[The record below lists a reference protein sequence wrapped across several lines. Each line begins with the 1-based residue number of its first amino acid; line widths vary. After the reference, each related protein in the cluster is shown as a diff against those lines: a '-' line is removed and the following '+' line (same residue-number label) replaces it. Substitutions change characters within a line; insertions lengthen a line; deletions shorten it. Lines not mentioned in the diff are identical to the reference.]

1 MSKAWTDLAGKVVIV
16 TGGNSGIGS
25 HITQTLQQNGAKV
38 VVADLSVETGEQ
50 AENLYNV
57 QTDVT
62 NKESVENM
70 VRLAV
75 EKYGRIDGLVNNA
88 GVNLPR
94 LLVDVRGE
102 KPEYEI
108 DEKAF
113 DFMVSV
119 NQKGPFL
126 CAQAAAKQFV
136 KQDSGVIV
144 NITSEAGME
153 GSAGQS
159 VYSATKGA
167 LNGFT
172 RSWAKELGKYNIRV
186 VGVAPGINEKTGL
199 TTDAYNEALAYTR
212 NVNVEDLEGNYAS
225 SIPLGRVG
233 KLDEIAD
240 LVTYLVSDHSTY
252 ITGTTINISGGKSRG

>member
-1 MSKAWTDLAGKVVIV
+1 MSKSWTDLEGKVVIV
-16 TGGNSGIGS
+16 TGGDSGIGS
-25 HITQTLQQNGAKV
+25 HITETLQQNGANV
-38 VVADLSVETGEQ
+38 VVADLNVGTEEK
-50 AENLYNV
+50 AANLYTV

-62 NKESVENM
+62 NKASVENM
-70 VRLAV
+70 VRLTV
-75 EKYGRIDGLVNNA
+75 EKYGHVDALVNNA

-94 LLVDVRGE
+94 LLVDVKGE

-113 DFMVSV
+113 DFMVNV

-126 CAQAAAKQFV
+126 CAQAVTRQFV
-136 KQDSGVIV
+136 KQNGGVIV
-144 NITSEAGME
+144 NVTSEAGME

-172 RSWAKELGKYNIRV
+172 RSWAKELGKHNIRV

-212 NVNVEDLEGNYAS
+212 NVKVEDLESNYTS